1 MQAPGS
7 FTLIGSLVGIVAL
20 AMALGVIIG
29 APILAVPF
37 FVVGFGVFLFWRGKR
52 RTEGA
57 RSGTYE
63 SDLKRVPTTEDA
75 AADPVRDSGTAEAT
89 SSGTAGSQRA
99 DAPRV

>member
-7 FTLIGSLVGIVAL
+7 FALVGSLVGIVVL

-37 FVVGFGVFLFWRGKR
+37 FVAGFAIFLFWRGKR
-52 RTEGA
+52 RTQDS
-57 RSGTYE
+57 RSTSYE
-63 SDLKRVPTTEDA
+63 SALKQVPSTEDA

-89 SSGTAGSQRA
+89 SSGTGSQRA